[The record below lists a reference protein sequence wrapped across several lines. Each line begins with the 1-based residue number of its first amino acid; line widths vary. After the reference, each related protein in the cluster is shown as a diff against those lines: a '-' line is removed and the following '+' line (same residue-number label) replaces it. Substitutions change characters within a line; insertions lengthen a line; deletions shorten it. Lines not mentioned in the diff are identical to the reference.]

1 MMNNLV
7 KKTWVKFPLV
17 LLMLVSFA
25 NMSFRMKGT
34 GEVVLSSGTSIPLE
48 TISLI
53 SSADLQPGQTID
65 LKVRADVKVNN
76 VVVIAGGSIAKA
88 QVTKVNIPKALGK
101 EGAIE
106 LQVKSVQSV
115 DGQTIN
121 LSSGSFGK
129 EGQDRLGVAI
139 GLGVF
144 VCLLFLL
151 MKGKNAE
158 IAPGY
163 QVEAVVAS
171 TTTINLK

>member
-1 MMNNLV
+1 MLYKFVN
-7 KKTWVKFPLV
+7 KTWVKFPLV

-25 NMSFRMKGT
+25 NMSFRMKET

-53 SSADLQPGQTID
+53 SSEGLQPGQTID
-65 LKVRADVKVNN
+65 LKVRTDIKVNN

-88 QVTKVNIPKALGK
+88 QVTKVSEPKALGK
-101 EGAIE
+101 QGIIE
-106 LQVKSVQSV
+106 LQVKSVQAV

-129 EGQDRLGVAI
+129 EGQDRLGVSI

-144 VCLLFLL
+144 CLLFLL

-158 IAPGY
+158 ITPGY
-163 QVEAVVAS
+163 QVEAVVSS

>member
-1 MMNNLV
+1 MMYNLV
-7 KKTWVKFPLV
+7 KKTWIKLPLV

-25 NMSFRMKGT
+25 NMSFRMKSS
-34 GEVVLSSGTSIPLE
+34 GEVVLSSGTTIPLE

-53 SSADLQPGQTID
+53 SSSSLQPGQTID
-65 LKVRADVKVNN
+65 LKVRSDVKVGDKI
-76 VVVIAGGSIAKA
+76 VIAGGAIAKA
-88 QVTKVNIPKALGK
+88 QVTKVSEPKALGK
-101 EGAIE
+101 QGIIE
-106 LQVKSVQSV
+106 LQVKSVQAV
-115 DGQTIN
+115 DGQNIN

-129 EGQDRLGVAI
+129 EGEDRLGISI

-158 IAPGY
+158 INPGY
-163 QVEAVVAS
+163 QVDAIVAS

>member
-1 MMNNLV
+1 MMHNLV

-25 NMSFRMKGT
+25 NMSFRMKET
-34 GEVVLSSGTSIPLE
+34 GEVILSSGTFIPLE
-48 TISLI
+48 TIGLI
-53 SSADLQPGQTID
+53 SSEGLQPGQTID
-65 LKVRADVKVNN
+65 LKVRTDVKVNN

-88 QVTKVNIPKALGK
+88 QVTKVSEPKALGK
-101 EGAIE
+101 QGIIE
-106 LQVKSVQSV
+106 LQVKSVQAV

-129 EGQDRLGVAI
+129 EGQDRLGVSI